1 MPSEKFNHKIALRIP
16 GSTKITQQEVPLLF
30 SFSSFLVFIQMSTEN
45 VSALLQADGRES
57 RQVQPP

>member
-30 SFSSFLVFIQMSTEN
+30 SFSSFLVFIKMSTEN